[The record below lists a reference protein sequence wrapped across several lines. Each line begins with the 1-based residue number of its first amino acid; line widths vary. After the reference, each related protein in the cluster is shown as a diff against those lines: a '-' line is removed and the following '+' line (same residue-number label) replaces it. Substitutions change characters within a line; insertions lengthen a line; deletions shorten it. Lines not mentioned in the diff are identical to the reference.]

1 MMNGEKRNL
10 LEDIDVMN
18 KIIVTTT
25 DIKKEY
31 EILGMAV
38 FEYPQYVCTTLNELI
53 KRNVENLKGNIP
65 AEIQQN
71 NIAFLAAVEELKKQ
85 AVSLNGNGLIGLN
98 SLCIK
103 KNVLGQSNDWM
114 MLYATIVK
122 IK

>member
-31 EILGMAV
+31 EILGMED
-38 FEYPQYVCTTLNELI
+38 FEYPKYECTTLNELI

-71 NIAFLAAVEELKKQ
+71 NIALLAAVEELKKQ

-98 SLCIK
+98 SY
-103 KNVLGQSNDWM
+103 VLKRMFWDKV
-114 MLYATIVK
+114 TIG
-122 IK
+122 